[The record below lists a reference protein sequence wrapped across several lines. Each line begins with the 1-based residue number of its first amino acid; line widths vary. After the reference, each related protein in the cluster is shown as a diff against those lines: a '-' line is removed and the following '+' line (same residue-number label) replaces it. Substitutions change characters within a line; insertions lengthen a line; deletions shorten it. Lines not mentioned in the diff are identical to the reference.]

1 MTKTDT
7 PQPLPTFGRNQI
19 RRAMRKL
26 YKRQEAQNQRDA
38 DKAGLDAMRASRPAH
53 LLPKKAPGLL
63 TMVGREYKKEHGKFN
78 RSIIHETVK
87 VVGGVGY
94 EIARHATKGY
104 RCTRMSAAALDRHLV
119 AA

>member
-7 PQPLPTFGRNQI
+7 PQPGAAFGRNQI

-38 DKAGLDAMRASRPAH
+38 DKASLDAMRAGRPKTEDDARI
-53 LLPKKAPGLL
+53 
-63 TMVGREYKKEHGKFN
+63 TYSISVGRPYKKEHGKFN
-78 RSIIHETVK
+78 RSIIHEWVE

-94 EIARHATKGY
+94 EIVRHATKGH
-104 RCTRMSAAALDRHLV
+104 RCTRMSAAALDRHL
-119 AA
+119 AAA